1 MLTTLQN
8 HKNLSGFQNNS
19 QRCVTTLQTGRKE
32 RWVHISGISCNQNIY
47 IVKRKCSMREKK
59 KTPLKCCQKG
69 CETTWVICP
78 ALLTPMHRWG
88 DPQPNMIFFFRKMS
102 HLSIQQ
108 PVFISSSSLLLSSL
122 FFLLI
127 SNSFFAF
134 SSKLPPTESNKWFGL
149 KVKKYSATPQLTAFA
164 HSSSFLKR

>member
-1 MLTTLQN
+1 MCQDEKNKLTNPEINFPKANVLLTTLQN

-88 DPQPNMIFFFRKMS
+88 DPQPNMIFFQKNVTPFYS
-102 HLSIQQ
+102 TACIY
-108 PVFISSSSLLLSSL
+108 F
-122 FFLLI
+122 FFL
-127 SNSFFAF
+127 SPPFFSVLSPNF
-134 SSKLPPTESNKWFGL
+134 KFVFCFFK
-149 KVKKYSATPQLTAFA
+149 
-164 HSSSFLKR
+164 